1 MTYSRNPTRTRL
13 AIGYFAAAAAAL
25 TLSVGSPVAS
35 WAQADPLDQTIDSEQ
50 AIAADRGIL
59 TAGHIDIGPRI
70 IDGEFTLLIHDDV
83 AKADPAGQS
92 VWRQPDQTVIHV
104 TDAAVLPVPDDPAY
118 AFLGVPAG
126 DEVFVVPQTQN
137 PDVVWVGWNTQDPDV
152 MDTIDRGVTMSLVGV
167 DGPGD
172 LIVYLQSGTFGE
184 PDVLWDS
191 RVAEEQR
198 VWVDVNTHTHANWV
212 FTQPGTYLA
221 QFQVEADLI
230 DGNTVTDTQ
239 TLRFAVG
246 GAADIEAAFAA
257 ESAAVAPGGSSFT
270 GAAGVGGAGES
281 TVDTAPGIWTMVL
294 IAAIVLTALLLV
306 IVLTLVLRGGNRAKR
321 RAVAA
326 QAAR

>member
-1 MTYSRNPTRTRL
+1 MFRTPRAL
-13 AIGYFAAAAAAL
+13 GLLAAATAAL
-25 TLSVGSPVAS
+25 ALSVGPSVAA
-35 WAQADPLDQTIDSEQ
+35 WAETDPLDQTIDSDQ
-50 AIAADRGIL
+50 AIAADRATL
-59 TAGHIDIGPRI
+59 DMGHIDIGPRI

-92 VWRQPDQTVIHV
+92 VWRQPDRTVIHV
-104 TDAAVLPVPDDPAY
+104 IDAAALPVPDDPAY

-126 DEVFVVPQTQN
+126 DVVSVVPQTQN
-137 PDVVWVGWNTQDPDV
+137 SDVVWVGWNTQDPDV
-152 MDTIDRGVTMSLVGV
+152 MDTIDRGVTMSLAGV
-167 DGPGD
+167 EGPGD

-191 RVAEEQR
+191 RVAEQQR

-212 FTQPGTYLA
+212 FTQPGIYLA

-246 GAADIEAAFAA
+246 ETADIEGAFEAQ
-257 ESAAVAPGGSSFT
+257 SAAVAPGGSSST
-270 GAAGVGGAGES
+270 GAVDVDGADAAA
-281 TVDTAPGIWTMVL
+281 VDTGTGIWTYVL
-294 IAAIVLTALLLV
+294 VAAIVLTAVILV
-306 IVLTLVLRGGNRAKR
+306 IVLTLVIRGGNRAKR

-326 QAAR
+326 KATR